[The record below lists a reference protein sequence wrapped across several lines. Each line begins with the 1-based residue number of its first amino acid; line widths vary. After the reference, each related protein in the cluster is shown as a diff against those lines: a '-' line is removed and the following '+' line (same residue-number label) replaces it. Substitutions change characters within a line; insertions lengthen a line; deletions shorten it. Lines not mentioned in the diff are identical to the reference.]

1 MKSML
6 APSAEPSPA
15 EPTPPP
21 PSLLRALFRAMRPK
35 QWAKNGLVF
44 LPLVFT
50 ANQYWSPRSSHDV
63 VHVVALTL
71 AAFAL
76 FCLLSSVVY
85 LVNDLADIDKDRLH
99 PVKRRRPLAAG
110 HLSPG
115 IARAAAV
122 VILLGALPTAFL
134 LRASFGLVSL
144 LYFAVTVLYTFVLKR
159 VLLLDV
165 FALAAGFLLRTVA
178 GAEVIGVPVS
188 PWLYVCTTLG
198 SLFLGFAKRRHELL
212 LLQGDAG
219 KHRAIL
225 AEYTPQLLDQILAV
239 ITSSTVM
246 AYSLYT
252 FTAENLPKNHAMM
265 LTIPF
270 VLFGIFRYL
279 YLIYVKNNGGSP
291 EDALLQDR
299 PLLAAVVL
307 WLASAAGV
315 LIAFR
320 R

>member
-1 MKSML
+1 MS
-6 APSAEPSPA
+6 APSGEASPPA
-15 EPTPPP
+15 VTRSPPGVV
-21 PSLLRALFRAMRPK
+21 RALFRAMRPK
-35 QWAKNGLVF
+35 QWTKNGLVF
-44 LPLVFT
+44 VPLVFS
-50 ANQYWSPRSSHDV
+50 ANQYWSPRSSSDV

-71 AAFAL
+71 AAFGL

-85 LVNDLADIDKDRLH
+85 LVNDLADLEKDRLH
-99 PVKRRRPLAAG
+99 PVKRNRPLAAG
-110 HLSPG
+110 HLRPG
-115 IARAAAV
+115 VARAAAI
-122 VILLGALPTAFL
+122 VILFGALPCAFA
-134 LRASFGLVSL
+134 LRPSFGLVAA
-144 LYFAVTVLYTFVLKR
+144 LYFGVTVLYTFVLKH

-165 FALAAGFLLRTVA
+165 FAIAAGFLLRTVA
-178 GAEVIGVPVS
+178 GAEVIGAPIS

-198 SLFLGFAKRRHELL
+198 SLFLGFAKRRNELL

-225 AEYTPQLLDQILAV
+225 TEYTPQLLDQILAV

-279 YLIYVKNNGGSP
+279 YLIYVKNIGGSP

-307 WLASAAGV
+307 WLVSAAAV
-315 LIAFR
+315 LIIFR
-320 R
+320 Q

>member
-1 MKSML
+1 MKSMA
-6 APSAEPSPA
+6 APSADPSPVA
-15 EPTPPP
+15 VTRPPP
-21 PSLLRALFRAMRPK
+21 GLVRALVRAMRPK

-44 LPLVFT
+44 VPLVFT
-50 ANQYWSPRSSHDV
+50 ANQYWSPRSSRDV
-63 VHVVALTL
+63 VHVIALTL

-85 LVNDLADIDKDRLH
+85 LVNDLADLEKDRLH
-99 PVKRRRPLAAG
+99 PVKRHRPLAAG
-110 HLSPG
+110 HLRPG
-115 IARAAAV
+115 VARAAAI
-122 VILLGALPTAFL
+122 VILLGALPAAFW
-134 LRASFGLVSL
+134 LRPSFGLVAA
-144 LYFAVTVLYTFVLKR
+144 LYLAITVLYTFVLKR

-178 GAEVIGVPVS
+178 GAEVIGVPIS

-198 SLFLGFAKRRHELL
+198 SLFLGFAKRRNELL

-219 KHRAIL
+219 KHRPIL
-225 AEYTPQLLDQILAV
+225 SEYSPQLLDQILAV

-279 YLIYVKNNGGSP
+279 YLIYVKNSGGSP
-291 EDALLQDR
+291 EDALLHDR

-315 LIAFR
+315 LIVFR

>member
-1 MKSML
+1 
-6 APSAEPSPA
+6 
-15 EPTPPP
+15 
-21 PSLLRALFRAMRPK
+21 MRPK

-44 LPLVFT
+44 VPLVFT
-50 ANQYWSPRSSHDV
+50 ADQYWSPHNTRDV
-63 VHVVALTL
+63 LHVVALTL

-85 LVNDLADIDKDRLH
+85 LVNDLTDLEKDRLH
-99 PVKRRRPLAAG
+99 PVKRNRPLAAG
-110 HLSPG
+110 HLRPG
-115 IARAAAV
+115 VARLAAV
-122 VILLGALPTAFL
+122 VILLGALPAAFV
-134 LRASFGLVSL
+134 LRPSFGLVAA
-144 LYFAVTVLYTFVLKR
+144 LYFAITVLYTFVLKH

-165 FALAAGFLLRTVA
+165 FAIAAGFLLRTVA
-178 GAEVIGVPVS
+178 GAQVIGAPIS

-198 SLFLGFAKRRHELL
+198 SLFLGFAKRRNELL

-225 AEYTPQLLDQILAV
+225 SEYTPQLLDQILAV

-279 YLIYVKNNGGSP
+279 YLIYVKNRGGSP
-291 EDALLQDR
+291 EEALLQDR

-315 LIAFR
+315 LIIYR
-320 R
+320 Q